1 MAVGKITSIILAV
14 VVLVAFLAVLPTII
28 SSTTA
33 AAATAANTGGFT
45 DVEAIIKLIP
55 LVASVG
61 GIAVAG
67 LIAYQAAKGKFG
79 N

>member
-28 SSTTA
+28 SSTTTA
-33 AAATAANTGGFT
+33 STAASTSGFG
-45 DVEAIIKLIP
+45 DVEAIINLIP

>member
-33 AAATAANTGGFT
+33 AASAANTGGFT

>member
-28 SSTTA
+28 SSTTS
-33 AAATAANTGGFT
+33 AATAANSGGFT

>member
-1 MAVGKITSIILAV
+1 MNVSKIQGIIMAV

-28 SSTTA
+28 SSTVTA
-33 AAATAANTGGFT
+33 AETTGIDAATTSIVN
-45 DVEAIIKLIP
+45 LIP

-61 GIAVAG
+61 GIGVAG
-67 LIAYQAAKGKFG
+67 LIAFQAIRQ

>member
-1 MAVGKITSIILAV
+1 MAINRITQIILSV

-28 SSTTA
+28 SSTKTA
-33 AAATAANTGGFT
+33 SDAATTDGFT
-45 DVEAIIKLIP
+45 SVAAIVDLIP

-67 LIAYQAAKGKFG
+67 LIAFNAARNK
-79 N
+79 

>member
-1 MAVGKITSIILAV
+1 MAVNKITTIILAV

-28 SSTTA
+28 SSTSTA
-33 AAATAANTGGFT
+33 SSDATTDGFT
-45 DVEAIIKLIP
+45 SVAAIVDLIP

-67 LIAYQAAKGKFG
+67 LIAFNAAKNKS
-79 N
+79 

>member
-1 MAVGKITSIILAV
+1 
-14 VVLVAFLAVLPTII
+14 VLPTII
-28 SSTTA
+28 SSTTTA
-33 AAATAANTGGFT
+33 STAASTSGFG
-45 DVEAIIKLIP
+45 DVEAIINLIP

-67 LIAYQAAKGKFG
+67 LIAFQAAKGKFG

>member
-14 VVLVAFLAVLPTII
+14 VVLVAFLAGLPTII
-28 SSTTA
+28 SSTTS
-33 AAATAANTGGFT
+33 AATAANTGGFT
-45 DVEAIIKLIP
+45 DVEAIIKLNP

-61 GIAVAG
+61 GSAVAG

>member
-1 MAVGKITSIILAV
+1 MAVGRITSIILAV
-14 VVLVAFLAVLPTII
+14 GVLVAFLAVLPTII
-28 SSTTA
+28 SSTT

>member
-1 MAVGKITSIILAV
+1 MPVGKITSIILAV

-28 SSTTA
+28 SSTT

>member
-28 SSTTA
+28 TSTG

-45 DVEAIIKLIP
+45 DVEAIINLIP

>member
-1 MAVGKITSIILAV
+1 MQVSRIQEIILAV

-28 SSTTA
+28 SSTVTA
-33 AAATAANTGGFT
+33 SATTGIDT
-45 DVEAIIKLIP
+45 ATSSIIDLIP

-67 LIAYQAAKGKFG
+67 LIAFRAARSG
-79 N
+79 

>member
-1 MAVGKITSIILAV
+1 MAMGRIQSIILAV

-28 SSTTA
+28 SSTVTA
-33 AAATAANTGGFT
+33 SGTTGIDTATSS
-45 DVEAIIKLIP
+45 IIDLIP

-67 LIAYQAAKGKFG
+67 MIAYQAAKSTSSTS
-79 N
+79 

>member
-28 SSTTA
+28 TSTGQ
-33 AAATAANTGGFT
+33 AATAANTGAFT
-45 DVEAIIKLIP
+45 DVEAIINLIP

-67 LIAYQAAKGKFG
+67 LIAFQAAKGKFG

>member
-28 SSTTA
+28 SSTTS
-33 AAATAANTGGFT
+33 AATAANTGGFT

-61 GIAVAG
+61 GSAVAG

>member
-33 AAATAANTGGFT
+33 AATAANTCGFT